1 MTPTT
6 DPPIISITR
15 LSAALTL
22 AIGLTAASVATPSVA
37 DDADLILNRGIAATL
52 HLPDG
57 EGPFPAVLMLHGLGS
72 TRSEI
77 ANIYVDTAQALA
89 DRGIASLRIDFR
101 GFGKSD
107 GDTGAFTLDRQ
118 NEDADTALT
127 ALQKMRQID
136 PQRIGVL
143 GYSFGAGAALELGAA
158 RPKDVK
164 SVVTWSLIGD
174 YRADMLS
181 SMGQKVFDRAAED
194 GIVGFNLGWRT
205 IVLKQAF
212 FDSLAAHDLH
222 AAARAYPGA
231 FMTING
237 ADDFYLPYA
246 APLLQSAA
254 GTDKVA
260 LVIPDADHI
269 FHVYTPSKSLAG
281 PLIEATVARFDD
293 SL

>member
-1 MTPTT
+1 MRILAPLLLAFGMCAPT
-6 DPPIISITR
+6 
-15 LSAALTL
+15 SAL
-22 AIGLTAASVATPSVA
+22 A
-37 DDADLILNRGIAATL
+37 DDTDLILDRGIAATL

-57 EGPFPAVLMLHGLGS
+57 DGPFPAVLMLHGLGS

-77 ANIYVDTAQALA
+77 GNIYVDTAQALA

-107 GDTGAFTLDRQ
+107 GDTGGFTLDRQ
-118 NEDADTALT
+118 NEDAQTALT
-127 ALQKMRQID
+127 ALQDNRHID
-136 PQRIGVL
+136 PARIGVI
-143 GYSFGAGAALELGAA
+143 GYSFGAGAAVELGAA
-158 RPKDVK
+158 RPDDVK
-164 SVVTWSLIGD
+164 SVVVWSLIGD

-181 SMGQKVFDRAAED
+181 SMGQKVFDRAAQD
-194 GIVGFNLGWRT
+194 GIVGFDLGWRT

-212 FDSLAAHDLH
+212 FDSLAVHDLT

-246 APLLQSAA
+246 APLLNAAA
-254 GTDKVA
+254 GQDKLA

-269 FHVYTPSKSLAG
+269 FHVYTPSKSLAAQV
-281 PLIEATVARFDD
+281 IEATVQRFAET
-293 SL
+293 L

>member
-1 MTPTT
+1 MR
-6 DPPIISITR
+6 ISAP
-15 LSAALTL
+15 LLL
-22 AIGLTAASVATPSVA
+22 AIGLTATAPALA
-37 DDADLILNRGIAATL
+37 DETDLILDRGIAATL

-57 EGPFPAVLMLHGLGS
+57 EGPFPAVLLLHGLGS

-77 ANIYVDTAQALA
+77 GNIYVDTAQALA

-118 NEDADTALT
+118 NEDAQTALT
-127 ALQKMRQID
+127 ALQDKRGID
-136 PQRIGVL
+136 PARIGVL
-143 GYSFGAGAALELGAA
+143 GYSFGAGAAVELGAA
-158 RPKDVK
+158 RPDDVK
-164 SVVTWSLIGD
+164 SVVVWSLIGD

-194 GIVGFNLGWRT
+194 GIVGFDLGWRT

-212 FDSLAAHDLH
+212 FDSLAAHDLN

-246 APLLQSAA
+246 APLLEAAA
-254 GTDKVA
+254 GQDKSA
-260 LVIPDADHI
+260 LVIPGADHI
-269 FHVYTPSKSLAG
+269 FHVYTPSRSQAAEV
-281 PLIEATVARFDD
+281 IEATVQRFADT
-293 SL
+293 L